1 MSFRYKLPWATPVNF
16 LAIDSNLYT
25 LDAYD
30 GEKFVTISLKQLYS
44 LKLLHG
50 GEEG

>member
-1 MSFRYKLPWATPVNF
+1 MDF

-30 GEKFVTISLKQLYS
+30 GEKFVTISLKQS
-44 LKLLHG
+44 LKYSM
-50 GEEG
+50 EVKRARVSI